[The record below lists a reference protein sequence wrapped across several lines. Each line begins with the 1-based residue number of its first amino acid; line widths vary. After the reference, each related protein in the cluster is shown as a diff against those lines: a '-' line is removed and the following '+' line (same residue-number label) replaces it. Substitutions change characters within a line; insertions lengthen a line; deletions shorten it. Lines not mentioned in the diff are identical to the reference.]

1 MARPLAHVMLSL
13 VDRAIKTSWLALQ
26 AMGLEHLPSVAAWQ
40 LNERMVS
47 SLVEAWFTLA
57 LTAKC

>member
-1 MARPLAHVMLSL
+1 MAGPLAHVMLSL
-13 VDRAIKTSWLALQ
+13 VPPRAIKTSWLALQ

-47 SLVEAWFTLA
+47 SR
-57 LTAKC
+57 